1 MMVALATQVFVDKAK
16 HIMKVCVLGSGSK
29 GNCTY
34 VEYGSTRILIDAG
47 FSGKEI
53 ERRLAVIDR
62 SAVGL
67 SAIFVTHEHNDH
79 IAGVGVLSRRYGVP
93 VFINNGT
100 YQAAHRKL
108 GKLTMLH
115 SFTTGE
121 VVTVNELQ
129 VHPFSV
135 VHDAADPVGFV
146 IRTDN
151 FCVGYC
157 TDTGQVTRLINYHLR
172 SCSTLILEANH
183 DPQMLRDGPYPV
195 VLKQRIQ
202 SKNGH
207 LANGEAVRFASSL
220 AQGVLQHLVL
230 AHISETNNHP
240 DLVLSEAEK
249 AFVGCR
255 NVEVHLARQDQP
267 GPLLSVKQKEE

>member
-1 MMVALATQVFVDKAK
+1 
-16 HIMKVCVLGSGSK
+16 MKVCVLGSGSK

-34 VEYGSTRILIDAG
+34 IESGSTRILIDAG

-53 ERRLAVIDR
+53 ERRLA
-62 SAVGL
+62 
-67 SAIFVTHEHNDH
+67 AIGRCAEALTAILVTHEHNDH
-79 IAGVGVLSRRYGVP
+79 IAGVGVLSRRYGLP

-115 SFTTGE
+115 PFTTGE
-121 VVTVNELQ
+121 VVAVNELQ
-129 VHPFSV
+129 IHPFSI

-146 IRTDN
+146 IRTSN
-151 FCVGYC
+151 YCVGYC
-157 TDTGQVTRLINYHLR
+157 TDTGQITKLINYHLQ

-183 DPQMLRDGPYPV
+183 DPQMLRNGPYPMA
-195 VLKQRIQ
+195 LKQRIQ

-207 LANGEAVRFASSL
+207 LANGDAVEFASCL
-220 AQGVLQHLVL
+220 AQGVLQDLVL

-240 DLVLSEAEK
+240 DLVLAEAEK
-249 AFVGCR
+249 AFFGCID
-255 NVEVHLARQDQP
+255 VEVHLARQDHP
-267 GPLLSVKQKEE
+267 GPLISVKKGEL